1 MELRDYQ
8 RRCVDV
14 VEQADRSGVVVA
26 PTGSGKSL
34 IIKELA
40 DRWQKAGH
48 NVVVVVA
55 ELSVSRQLSSEKY
68 GLRCVHPSALA
79 EIAARHDAP
88 ATRLIVD
95 EVHHYVPTANGG
107 GVWGDWVWKNW
118 AWGRVVGFTATPA
131 HPFLKKR
138 IIVQIPYY
146 YLREGQ

>member
-40 DRWQKAGH
+40 DRWQNASH
-48 NVVVVVA
+48 NVIVVVA

-68 GLRCVHPSALA
+68 GLR
-79 EIAARHDAP
+79 
-88 ATRLIVD
+88 
-95 EVHHYVPTANGG
+95 
-107 GVWGDWVWKNW
+107 
-118 AWGRVVGFTATPA
+118 
-131 HPFLKKR
+131 
-138 IIVQIPYY
+138 
-146 YLREGQ
+146 